1 MQNRPLPGAPL
12 GILGERWISRENLLV
27 SQPDSDDPNLFVALY
42 EFQADG
48 DSQMKLAK
56 GGSCLE
62 SNYMFYILQNK
73 LMYYL
78 SVLSATVM
86 ESFMTTFVMVPLKI
100 T

>member
-62 SNYMFYILQNK
+62 SNYMFYI
-73 LMYYL
+73 
-78 SVLSATVM
+78 A
-86 ESFMTTFVMVPLKI
+86 I
-100 T
+100 